1 MLQSMAVYKRH
12 KHDAIRRSDFQG
24 TVGVSRC
31 WGSPVGTSSRRSGAP
46 EAAPSSTGCSTSM
59 SLAGSGSLRQGAS
72 SSSACLVGVLML
84 QREKRYVHLHSDDF
98 FHLNLLS
105 FGSGLSRPFG
115 VGVVLGVVPWCGSA
129 SSCLLSISIVLPLD
143 TAGFFLGCFGW
154 LLRTTGF

>member
-1 MLQSMAVYKRH
+1 M
-12 KHDAIRRSDFQG
+12 
-24 TVGVSRC
+24 SRC

-72 SSSACLVGVLML
+72 SGSACLVGVLML

-143 TAGFFLGCFGW
+143 TAGSFLERADCSILALLPEQEDDQVASVGC
-154 LLRTTGF
+154 